1 MAQGFKE
8 IRLDQFLTVSMQ
20 KNTGL
25 LFFQVQAFYTLLKL
39 NTRIDSKP
47 FRANPADMS
56 SLYDLCV
63 IKTSHLL
70 NLFTGVHIDE
80 KSEQPHEVQKSRM
93 GLVLRLKVCFFNPHR
108 QVETSC
114 LKFGA
119 DTSWLCDRK
128 ELFIIYFKALN

>member
-20 KNTGL
+20 KNTGP
-25 LFFQVQAFYTLLKL
+25 LFSQVQAFYTLFKL
-39 NTRIDSKP
+39 NTCIDSKP
-47 FRANPADMS
+47 FRANSADVS

-63 IKTSHLL
+63 IKTSHSL

-80 KSEQPHEVQKSRM
+80 KSEQPYEVQN
-93 GLVLRLKVCFFNPHR
+93 GTIPEAEVCFFNPHR

-128 ELFIIYFKALN
+128 ELFIIYFKTI